1 VGFEFQIKI
10 ELMSKLAARILI
22 IAAVTIAGG
31 IWLHIKGPIHVIRIT
46 TEIEAFAPFWYM
58 LSAFPFLGMLL
69 ADLLDLYRDTGFSK
83 RTLELACTIIIIV
96 ALSNLRLGI
105 RLPISGHSLLVSYFL
120 FRRFF
125 VDRNN
130 NPISRIEILLGIF
143 VLAML
148 TYIKLFW
155 WTDPITL
162 GFGCILGFGFALIEK
177 TIISKSFLTQRT
189 PRIEN

>member
-1 VGFEFQIKI
+1 
-10 ELMSKLAARILI
+10 MSKLASRILI
-22 IAAVTIAGG
+22 IGTVTIAGA
-31 IWLHIKGPIHVIRIT
+31 IWLHISGPIHVIRIT
-46 TEIEAFAPFWYM
+46 TEIKEFAPYWYM
-58 LSAFPFLGMLL
+58 ISAFPFLGMLI
-69 ADLLDLYRDTGFSK
+69 ADLLDLYRDTGFSR
-83 RTLELACTIIIIV
+83 RTIELACTLTVIV
-96 ALSNLRLGI
+96 VLSNLRLGI

-148 TYIKLFW
+148 AYIKLSW

-177 TIISKSFLTQRT
+177 IIISKSFLTQRT

>member
-1 VGFEFQIKI
+1 
-10 ELMSKLAARILI
+10 MSKLAARILI

-58 LSAFPFLGMLL
+58 ISAFPFLGLL
-69 ADLLDLYRDTGFSK
+69 IADLLDLYRDNGFSK
-83 RTLELACTIIIIV
+83 RTLELACTLVVIV
-96 ALSNLRLGI
+96 VLSNLRLGI
-105 RLPISGHSLLVSYFL
+105 RLPISGHSLVVSYFL

-130 NPISRIEILLGIF
+130 NPISRIEILVGIF
-143 VLAML
+143 VLTML
-148 TYIKLFW
+148 AYIKLSW

-162 GFGCILGFGFALIEK
+162 GFGCIFGFIFALIEK
-177 TIISKSFLTQRT
+177 ITIKPVPVQT
-189 PRIEN
+189 N